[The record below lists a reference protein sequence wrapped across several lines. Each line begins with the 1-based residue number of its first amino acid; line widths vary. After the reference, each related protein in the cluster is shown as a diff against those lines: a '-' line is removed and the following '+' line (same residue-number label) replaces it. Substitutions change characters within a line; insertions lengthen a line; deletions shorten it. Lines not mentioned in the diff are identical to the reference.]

1 MRRTHQFS
9 AQSLA
14 TIIAIALGSPLAAQ
28 TATPPAASPPKADPV
43 AAAAEDITVTGTL
56 IKGLDLKGGVQAI
69 TLDRDAIL
77 ETGASS
83 IIDVLKDLPQTR
95 GGRGTFSTSTSGP
108 LSGDTP
114 TGAAG
119 VSLRGL
125 GVSATLTLING
136 RRASISSFANGQE
149 SFIDV
154 NSIPDAAIDRV
165 DVLPNGS
172 SALYGADAVAGVVN
186 FVLRDDFEGAEIEA
200 SYGDST
206 ASSNEGRFR
215 ISGVA
220 GFRAGTSSFMIVGQY
235 SKRNA
240 FYLRDREISANSLR
254 PSQQGIFPSFNDL
267 RLMELDQTEGPG
279 GAGCP
284 AAQFGTGDLGEFCT
298 VNTNAFVTADS
309 ELESYGGVI
318 THKME
323 ITDRFTWFNEFIY
336 SRTES
341 SSVAS
346 PANFSR
352 APTDPQNPNYP
363 AGLKA
368 DLTAEGQCRD
378 FSCFNRRA
386 IFAWGKYPDPRGI
399 EITSDSYRFSTGFDI
414 DMENGWNVRTTMTTG
429 GNDRVQT
436 GTSGLVRSAVLNDL
450 NLGNICTDGSKVN
463 RWSDTFAR
471 RPVYVGNTCEAVGK
485 STLWYN
491 PFGGQGTQANGVKE
505 LLETTAERRG
515 SSRSLS
521 FDAVASGDLFDFNG
535 RTVKA
540 AFGAE
545 WRSES
550 VNDRPSGEAVATS
563 ANPEPILGFSSTSA
577 SGSRK
582 QISLFGELYV
592 PLAETLDVQLAGR
605 YDRYDDFGDD
615 FNPKLTVRWQPL
627 EQLILRGNISTSF
640 RAPSLA
646 QSGAGVLLSSFRVR
660 CAETPAACGGNP
672 LATGQALLSEEVG
685 NRDLEAESATTWGVG
700 ALIMPTPDIELKLDY
715 WNINHRNLVGI
726 DESDFIRRALSGEFP
741 VVAQSALPTGEA
753 GLEARNI
760 VRDAQGNIVSAI
772 VTDAHFQLDNLG
784 FQKTQGIDVSYTHY
798 LPETSFGKFTLLF
811 DATYLIKFDRKAS
824 VNSELE
830 ELAGDF
836 LYPKF
841 VATGRVRWRNGPL
854 GATLSGFYTSGYRDD
869 PDTRTL
875 EAVGLP
881 AGSIVNVDSYFTMDA
896 NLRYDIRENTTVAL
910 NIRNIFD
917 KTPPLVLGS
926 TANVDRF
933 NHDLVGRFVS
943 ARLTHRF

>member
-1 MRRTHQFS
+1 MRNLQHPA
-9 AQSLA
+9 AQSLASRPLA
-14 TIIAIALGSPLAAQ
+14 TIIAIALASPLAAQ
-28 TATPPAASPPKADPV
+28 TAEPVATGPV

-69 TLDRDAIL
+69 TLDRNAIL
-77 ETGASS
+77 ETGATS

-95 GGRGTFSTSTSGP
+95 GGRGTFSTANSGP
-108 LSGDTP
+108 LSGDSP
-114 TGAAG
+114 TGSAG

-149 SFIDV
+149 SFIDI
-154 NSIPDAAIDRV
+154 NSIPDAAIDRI

-186 FVLRDDFEGAEIEA
+186 FILRDDFEGLELEA

-215 ISGVA
+215 VSAVG
-220 GFRAGTSSFMIVGQY
+220 GFRAGDNHFMLVGQY
-235 SKRNA
+235 TKRNA
-240 FYLRDREISANSLR
+240 FFLRDRKISAVSLR
-254 PSQQGIFPSFNDL
+254 PSQQGFFPSFNDL
-267 RLMELDQTEGPG
+267 RRMELDQTEGPG

-284 AAQFGTGDLGEFCT
+284 ASQFGTGDLGEFCT
-298 VNTNAFVTADS
+298 VNTNAFVTADA
-309 ELESYGGVI
+309 ELESYGGVAS
-318 THKME
+318 HRME
-323 ITDRFTWFNEFIY
+323 ITDSFTWFNEFIY
-336 SRTES
+336 SHTDS
-341 SSVAS
+341 SSVTS

-368 DLTAEGQCRD
+368 DLAAEGACVD

-386 IFAWGKYPDPRGI
+386 IFAWGKYPDPRGV
-399 EITSDSYRFSTGFDI
+399 EIRSDSYRFTTGFDI
-414 DMENGWNVRTTMTTG
+414 DMASGWNVRTTMTTG
-429 GNDRVQT
+429 GNDRVQQ
-436 GTSGLVRSAVLNDL
+436 GTSGLVRSAAFNDL
-450 NLGNICTDGSKVN
+450 NLGNICTDGSRVS
-463 RWSDTFAR
+463 RWTDTFAR
-471 RPVYVGNTCEAVGK
+471 RPVFVGNTCEAAGK
-485 STLWYN
+485 TTLWYN
-491 PFGGQGTQANGVKE
+491 PFGGQGTQAAGVKE

-515 SSRSLS
+515 SSRSLQ

-540 AFGAE
+540 AIGAE

-550 VNDRPSGEAVATS
+550 VSDRPSGEAVATS

-577 SGSRK
+577 SASRT
-582 QISLFGELYV
+582 QISLFGEVYL
-592 PLAETLDVQLAGR
+592 PLADTLDVQLAGR
-605 YDRYDDFGDD
+605 YDRYNDFGDD

-627 EQLILRGNISTSF
+627 EQLILRGNISNSF
-640 RAPSLA
+640 RAPGLA

-685 NRDLEAESATTWGVG
+685 NRDLEAEDATTWGVG
-700 ALIMPTPDIELKLDY
+700 AVFLPTPDIELKLDY
-715 WNINHRNLVGI
+715 WNIDHRNLVGI
-726 DESDFIRRALSGEFP
+726 DESDFIRRALAGDFP
-741 VVAQSALPTGEA
+741 VVAQNALPTGA
-753 GLEARNI
+753 PGLEARNI
-760 VRDAQGNIVSAI
+760 VRDAAGNIVSAI
-772 VTDAHFQLDNLG
+772 VTDAHFQLGNLG
-784 FQKTQGIDVSYTHY
+784 FQKTQGIDIAYTHR
-798 LPETSFGKFTLLF
+798 LPDTSVGSFTLLF
-811 DATYLIKFDRKAS
+811 DATYLIKFDRQAS
-824 VNSELE
+824 SSSPLE
-830 ELAGDF
+830 ELAGKF

-841 VATGRVRWRNGPL
+841 VATGRVRWRNGPF

-875 EAVGLP
+875 EAVGLAP
-881 AGSIVNVDSYFTMDA
+881 GTIVNVASYFTMDA
-896 NLRYDIRENTTVAL
+896 NLRYDIMENTTVAL
-910 NIRNIFD
+910 TVRNIFD

-926 TANVDRF
+926 SSNVDRF
-933 NHDLVGRFVS
+933 NHDLVGRFIT

>member
-1 MRRTHQFS
+1 MRTAHIFASRPLT
-9 AQSLA
+9 A
-14 TIIAIALGSPLAAQ
+14 IIAFALASPLAAQ
-28 TATPPAASPPKADPV
+28 PIETPAAET
-43 AAAAEDITVTGTL
+43 AAADTADSITVTGTR
-56 IKGLDLKGGVQAI
+56 IKGLDLKGAVQAI

-119 VSLRGL
+119 ISLRGL

-165 DVLPNGS
+165 DVLPSGA

-186 FVLRDDFEGAEIEA
+186 FVLRDEFEGVELEA

-206 ASSNEGRFR
+206 AGSDEGRFR

-220 GFRAGTSSFMIVGQY
+220 GFTAGINRFVLVGQY

-240 FYLRDREISANSLR
+240 FYLRDRDISAVSLR
-254 PSQQGIFPSFNDL
+254 PSQQGFYPSFNDL
-267 RLMELDQTEGPG
+267 FAMEFDQTEGPG
-279 GAGCP
+279 GGGCP
-284 AAQFGTGDLGEFCT
+284 EDQFGEGDLGEYCE
-298 VNTNAFVTADS
+298 VNTNSFVTADS
-309 ELESYGGVI
+309 ELESFGGVAS
-318 THKME
+318 HRME
-323 ITDRFTWFNEFIY
+323 ITDSFTWFNEFIY
-336 SRTES
+336 SRTDS
-341 SSVAS
+341 SSVTS

-352 APTDPQNPNYP
+352 TPTDPENPNYP
-363 AGLKA
+363 DALKA
-368 DLTAEGQCRD
+368 DLTAEAGCRR
-378 FSCFNRRA
+378 FSCFYEFP
-386 IFAWGKYPDPRGI
+386 IFAWGKYPDPRGV
-399 EITSDSYRFSTGFDI
+399 EISSDSYRFTTGFDVAMAN
-414 DMENGWNVRTTMTTG
+414 DWNLVTSMTTG
-429 GNDRVQT
+429 GNDRVQK
-436 GTSGLVRSAVLNDL
+436 GTSGLVRSGAFYDL
-450 NLGNICTDGSKVN
+450 NLGNICTDGSRVN
-463 RWSDTFAR
+463 RWSVNAAR
-471 RPVYVGNTCEAVGK
+471 PTANYVGNTCEAAGK
-485 STLWYN
+485 TTLWYN
-491 PFGGQGTQANGVKE
+491 PFGGQASQAAGVKE

-521 FDAVASGDLFDFNG
+521 FDAVVSGDLFDFNG

-550 VNDRPSGEAVATS
+550 LSDRPSGEAVATI

-577 SGSRK
+577 SASRQ
-582 QISLFGELYV
+582 QIALFGEVYV
-592 PLAETLDVQLAGR
+592 PVAEGLDVQIAGR
-605 YDRYDDFGDD
+605 YDRYSDFGSD

-627 EQLILRGNISTSF
+627 DELILRGNISTSF

-660 CAETPAACGGNP
+660 CADTPQACGGNP
-672 LATGQALLSEEVG
+672 LATGQSLLSEEVG
-685 NRDLEAESATTWGVG
+685 NRDLEAEDATTWGIG
-700 ALIMPTPDIELKLDY
+700 AVILPTPDIELKLDY
-715 WNINHRNLVGI
+715 WNIEHRNLVGI
-726 DESDFIRRALSGEFP
+726 DESDFIRRALDGEFP
-741 VVAQSALPTGEA
+741 VVAQNALPTGEP
-753 GLEARNI
+753 GVEARNI

-798 LPETSFGKFTLLF
+798 LPDTSIGKFTFLF

-824 VNSELE
+824 PNSELE

-841 VATGRVRWRNGPL
+841 VATGRVRWRNGPF
-854 GATLSGFYTSGYRDD
+854 GATLSGFYTSGYKDD

-881 AGSIVNVDSYFTMDA
+881 PGTEVNVDDYFTMDA
-896 NLRYDIRENTTVAL
+896 NLRYDLREGTTLAL
-910 NIRNIFD
+910 NVRNIFD

-926 TANVDRF
+926 TSNVDRF

-943 ARLTHRF
+943 VRLTHRF

>member
-1 MRRTHQFS
+1 MHSFTT
-9 AQSLA
+9 QS
-14 TIIAIALGSPLAAQ
+14 TRPLAAII
-28 TATPPAASPPKADPV
+28 AVALASPLLAQTADPV
-43 AAAAEDITVTGTL
+43 ATGPEAQVSAEDITVTGTL
-56 IKGLDLKGGVQAI
+56 IRGLDLKGGVQAI
-69 TLDRDAIL
+69 TLDREAIL

-95 GGRGTFSTSTSGP
+95 GGRGTFSTANSGP

-114 TGAAG
+114 TGSAG

-149 SFIDV
+149 SFIDI
-154 NSIPDAAIDRV
+154 NSIPDAAIKRV

-186 FVLRDDFEGAEIEA
+186 FVLRDDFEGLELEA

-206 ASSNEGRFR
+206 AGSNEGRFR
-215 ISGVA
+215 VSGVA
-220 GFRAGTSSFMIVGQY
+220 GFRAGDHHFTLVGQY
-235 SKRNA
+235 YKRNA

-254 PSQQGIFPSFNDL
+254 PSQQGFYPSFNDL
-267 RLMELDQTEGPG
+267 FSMEFDQTEGPG

-284 AAQFGTGDLGEFCT
+284 ADQFGEGDLGEFCT
-298 VNTNAFVTADS
+298 VNTNAFVTADA
-309 ELESYGGVI
+309 ELESFGGVAS
-318 THKME
+318 HRME
-323 ITDRFTWFNEFIY
+323 ISDSFTWFNEFIY
-336 SRTES
+336 SRTDS
-341 SSVAS
+341 SSVTS

-352 APTDPQNPNYP
+352 TPTDPENPNYP
-363 AGLKA
+363 DALKA
-368 DLTAEGQCRD
+368 DLAAEGGCRR
-378 FSCFNRRA
+378 FSCFYEFP
-386 IFAWGKYPDPRGI
+386 IFAWGKYPDPRGV
-399 EITSDSYRFSTGFDI
+399 EIRSDSYRLTTGFDI
-414 DMENGWNVRTTMTTG
+414 ETGFGWNVRTTMTTG
-429 GNDRVQT
+429 GNDRVQK
-436 GTSGLVRSAVLNDL
+436 GTSGLVRSGAFYDL
-450 NLGNICTDGSKVN
+450 NLGNICTDGSRVN
-463 RWSDTFAR
+463 RWTVNAAR
-471 RPVYVGNTCEAVGK
+471 PTANYVGNTCEAAGK
-485 STLWYN
+485 KTLWYN
-491 PFGGQGTQANGVKE
+491 PFGGQGTQADGVRE

-515 SSRSLS
+515 SSRSLQ
-521 FDAVASGDLFDFNG
+521 FDAVASGDLFSFNG

-540 AFGAE
+540 AIGAE

-550 VNDRPSGEAVATS
+550 VSDRPSGEAVATS

-577 SGSRK
+577 SASRK

-592 PLAETLDVQLAGR
+592 PVADSLDVQLAGR
-605 YDRYDDFGDD
+605 FDKYDDFGSD
-615 FNPKLTVRWQPL
+615 FNPKITVRWQPL
-627 EQLILRGNISTSF
+627 EQLILRGNFSTSF

-660 CAETPAACGGNP
+660 CAETPQACGGNP

-685 NRDLEAESATTWGVG
+685 NPNLEAEDATTWGVG
-700 ALIMPTPDIELKLDY
+700 AVFLPTPDIELKLDY
-715 WNINHRNLVGI
+715 WNIDHRNLVGI
-726 DESDFIRRALSGEFP
+726 DESDFIRRALAGEFP
-741 VVAQSALPTGEA
+741 VVGQNELPTGTP

-760 VRDAQGNIVSAI
+760 VRDGQGNIVSAI
-772 VTDAHFQLDNLG
+772 VTDGQFQLDNLG

-798 LPETSFGKFTLLF
+798 LPETGIGKFTLLF

-824 VNSELE
+824 PNSPLE
-830 ELAGDF
+830 ELAGDY

-841 VATGRVRWRNGPL
+841 VATGRVRWRNGPF

-875 EAVGLP
+875 EAVGLAP
-881 AGSIVNVDSYFTMDA
+881 GTIVNVDSYFTMDA
-896 NLRYDIRENTTVAL
+896 NLRYDLQKNTTVAL
-910 NIRNIFD
+910 NVRNIFD